1 MLEVDIKNV
10 TSDKEAFEHIASD
23 LRKKLTVA
31 ETRYTTVE
39 DQLKEQIKE
48 LQKVSYLEDK
58 VAQLSALEIEAQN
71 IPELRKQISI
81 LTTEKSDYEHIAS
94 ELRKKLNE
102 SEQRNVLL
110 EDTLATRN
118 EEMPVMQ
125 TPSELEDRQSEMET
139 RITAVTSEKDELQRT
154 VVDLQNKLTE
164 AELCNNSMKEK
175 LSEHQSSEQPSE
187 LQDLQDLETQI
198 KSLTSEKSILERT
211 VCEIQDKLKETE
223 ETNNSITGKL
233 NEQQEEIQ
241 RLRNQEKQIEHL
253 TSEKHEFEL
262 TIGELQKKLSE
273 TIMSSEA
280 MKNPQDQEDTHK
292 VNEEVEKQIQDAI
305 KEKNL
310 EFEQINVEL
319 RELELTNNSLKTKLA
334 EQELCVEKTRENLEK
349 QIEDLTIGRNEVD
362 IMLAELKDKLK
373 EAELTNSSLKDK
385 LNEYET
391 DAAKIEDLEAANETR
406 ASETSQLELVISELQ
421 EKLKETE
428 LRNNSIEKELSL
440 RQLETQKAIDEQRKC
455 MESFALERSE
465 LEDTIHQLQEKSQET
480 ELRCNLMQNRINEQD
495 LQLQKSHALENEIE
509 CLMSRTREFEC
520 TVRELR
526 DKLAKAEQDI
536 LPESKEQRLQQIQK
550 SEETQIEELALEKSE
565 HRQMS
570 EELHGQ
576 LLKSPEKN
584 SKDDRN
590 DDQVNR
596 LKNHINNLQ
605 AIVEDLQK
613 ENTRLKEHALA
624 KSMISDHEYDMSKDD
639 SRTADDL
646 SISRIS
652 LEEDSARLS
661 MDLLLKNQELDEIKN
676 DVQSLKTDIGNLQ
689 KTIYLLTTE
698 NSELASKLSAEKEC
712 AEKSAVNFQQ
722 IIDELYARNSKIIDE
737 KLNMESNLIMLS
749 EQMENLRS
757 RIPETNLNEKEI
769 ILKYEEQLGAL
780 TAENTELL
788 SNVADRMKELEMLK
802 ESKSLLYEHDCM
814 YKDKL
819 MTLTE
824 KHDSLAA
831 ECNELSS
838 DLMDKI
844 EENDGLRQECNIL
857 QSKLE
862 LSLKSK
868 EDIGN
873 DDAEQ
878 LRTENTLLKTELV
891 ELRANVKALNEENS
905 KISNQLVETI
915 EDLDNAQKIIS
926 CNDAS
931 LHLSMLFNNTSVMN
945 NSMTNDKFTKDNNAE
960 AKIENLQEEV
970 SHLTHLNRKLSDL
983 KLSTCTQCTHLK
995 ELNESRRMLKLEVKS
1010 LSHKLEDLQRK
1021 FDCKS
1026 AKSDMLILKAK
1037 EDVNLS
1043 LCNSS
1048 LNVSFSE
1055 NMNVSYIED
1064 RLQSLSTEVQTLKEE
1079 RRKLSDLYKEK
1090 CNEIEELQNNSITDT
1105 ILNDDLNLSIKK
1117 SPHKTLLRL
1126 ENVVKV
1132 MNELQNDFERIKQNN
1147 MSVRTD
1153 LAKFTTERDSLLIE
1167 INSLR
1172 NTNENLLQKLSENE
1186 RWRTSALEKAEILEN
1201 EIADL
1206 TRKLQELTVKHKE
1219 MENEKLL
1226 LEIDAENLK
1235 EDKTLKERTMNELRQ
1250 SLSYLQH
1257 ELDIIKEQR
1266 NELKDDNN
1274 SLEQEYEMKLESLKA
1289 KNEELSDSKAIIEQ
1303 KFVDYTRE
1311 SESKLTELDEKM
1323 NKYTSENDYLKQ
1335 ELIKLRDIEDKFEKM
1350 RHEYQ
1355 SRTQQ
1360 DKALVDD
1367 NKKLKNVL
1375 NDTSK
1380 NIIKEIKALKPKI
1393 DTPGFLDKS
1402 VDELFQIFLQTILM
1416 KEKEIV
1422 RTMREHFDKEKQ
1434 KLEDEK
1440 RQSVD
1445 SEKRTT
1451 LWAKE
1456 LESEIEKLQADLS
1469 AREAIIDGLQ
1479 KEIARMQ
1486 QLLEESN
1493 RERDTL
1499 KEKIN
1504 LLEADF
1510 SNVQAELKKY
1520 SKIDIENEEA
1530 IVIAQKREKQ
1540 AQETIRSKEAEFQIK
1555 LKTEKEAYNKRI
1567 EDLACTIDSFKTKNM
1582 ELTNSIEGLEANQKQ
1597 MKNIIDLKTNE
1608 LMKSNQIIQKMQS
1621 ESEQLTEAYN
1631 ELTQE
1636 LEEKKLRTAE
1646 ITEHLKIKCDE
1657 LTEYKTN
1664 LETIIP
1670 ENNLLKQQINERKA
1684 SIEQYKIEIE
1694 TLKMENMQELDR
1706 LKDRLN
1712 FEELKSVEL
1721 NKQIADLNNKN
1732 VALLEEM
1739 NTLKNDHVA
1748 LERKCTSLEKRVRNS
1763 TSKIQAE
1770 EQMEELKDLNRS
1782 LRNNLDG
1789 ASNRITELQIA
1800 KTDLMK
1806 QLVTL
1811 NSQHDAVK
1819 KENQELMETLSS
1831 SKAKYDGDNSEKYDA
1846 LLQEKNKIALELEAT
1861 KFQFNQKN
1869 KELESCADKIKEL
1882 TEKNTELDRESDEL
1896 AEVIREHDAENT
1908 RLQDQLYT
1916 SRAELENLREKIE
1929 ALEKRNP
1936 DVQIQSAQR
1945 TNPSSERVGKSYDEC
1960 KCMIL
1965 KNKIRELQLEIVS
1978 KNGKVATLELQLR
1991 SGSYPYQEK
2000 CKELQEHLLIHR
2012 NKVKYILKYIL
2023 SLHFIVIFLSSII
2036 ILLIDS
2042 WI

>member
-23 LRKKLTVA
+23 LRKKLTAV
-31 ETRYTTVE
+31 ETRCITAE
-39 DQLKEQIKE
+39 DQLKTQIKE
-48 LQKVSYLEDK
+48 LEKISNLEER
-58 VAQLSALEIEAQN
+58 VAQLSALELEAQN
-71 IPELRKQISI
+71 IPELRKKISI
-81 LTTEKSDYEHIAS
+81 LTTEKNDYEHIAS

-110 EDTLATRN
+110 QDTLATR
-118 EEMPVMQ
+118 EKEMPVMQ
-125 TPSELEDRQSEMET
+125 TPFELEDRQSEMET
-139 RITAVTSEKDELQRT
+139 RIATVTSEKDELQRT

-175 LSEHQSSEQPSE
+175 LSEQQSSEQ
-187 LQDLQDLETQI
+187 DLEAQL
-198 KSLTSEKSILERT
+198 KNLTSEKSMLERT
-211 VCEIQDKLKETE
+211 VCEIQDKLKKTE
-223 ETNNSITGKL
+223 ETNNSITDKF

-241 RLRNQEKQIEHL
+241 RLRDQEKQMEQL

-262 TIGELQKKLSE
+262 TISELQKKLSE
-273 TIMSSEA
+273 TIMSTESAKDQEQ
-280 MKNPQDQEDTHK
+280 QDQEDRHK
-292 VNEEVEKQIQDAI
+292 VNEDVEKQLEDVIN
-305 KEKNL
+305 EKNL
-310 EFEQINVEL
+310 KFEQINLEL

-334 EQELCVEKTRENLEK
+334 EQELYVEKTRENLEK
-349 QIEDLTIGRNEVD
+349 QIDDLTIEKNEFD
-362 IMLAELKDKLK
+362 ITLAELKDKLK
-373 EAELTNSSLKDK
+373 EAEVTNSSLKDR
-385 LNEYET
+385 LDEYET
-391 DAAKIEDLEAANETR
+391 EAAKKIENLEIADKIAASKTN
-406 ASETSQLELVISELQ
+406 QLELVISELQ

-428 LRNNSIEKELSL
+428 LRNNSTQEELSL
-440 RQLETQKAIDEQRKC
+440 QQLETQKAIDEQRKC
-455 MESFALERSE
+455 TESFALERSK
-465 LEDTIHQLQEKSQET
+465 LEDTIQQLHEKSQET
-480 ELRCNLMQNRINEQD
+480 ELRCDLMQNRINEQD
-495 LQLQKSHALENEIE
+495 LQLQKSHEMENEIE
-509 CLMSRTREFEC
+509 CLMSRTREFEG
-520 TVRELR
+520 TIYELR

-536 LPESKEQRLQQIQK
+536 LPEDETNEEQLQKIQE
-550 SEETQIEELALEKSE
+550 SEEIQIEELASEKNE
-565 HRQMS
+565 QMP
-570 EELHGQ
+570 EESLGQ
-576 LLKSPEKN
+576 LLISFEED
-584 SKDDRN
+584 SKDNRN
-590 DDQVNR
+590 NDQVNH

-605 AIVEDLQK
+605 AIVKDLQK
-613 ENTRLKEHALA
+613 ENTRLKEHGLA
-624 KSMISDHEYDMSKDD
+624 KSIISDHEYDSSKDD
-639 SRTADDL
+639 SRATDDL
-646 SISRIS
+646 STSRVS

-676 DVQSLKTDIGNLQ
+676 DVQSLKTDIENLQ

-712 AEKSAVNFQQ
+712 AEKSAANFQQ
-722 IIDELYARNSKIIDE
+722 IIDELYVRNSKITDE
-737 KLNMESNLIMLS
+737 KLNMESNLRMLS
-749 EQMENLRS
+749 GQMENLRS

-769 ILKYEEQLGAL
+769 ILKYEEQLSTL
-780 TAENTELL
+780 KAENTELL
-788 SNVADRMKELEMLK
+788 SNVTDRMKELEMLK

-824 KHDSLAA
+824 KHDSLTA

-868 EDIGN
+868 EDVGN

-878 LRTENTLLKTELV
+878 LKTENTLLKTELV
-891 ELRANVKALNEENS
+891 ELRANVKALSEENS
-905 KISNQLVETI
+905 QISNQLVETM
-915 EDLDNAQKIIS
+915 EDLDNAQKVIS
-926 CNDAS
+926 CNDAT
-931 LHLSMLFNNTSVMN
+931 LHLSMLFNNNTSVMN
-945 NSMTNDKFTKDNNAE
+945 DSITNDKFTKDNNVE

-995 ELNESRRMLKLEVKS
+995 ELNESRRMLKLEVKT
-1010 LSHKLEDLQRK
+1010 LSHKLEDLQKK

-1037 EDVNLS
+1037 EDINLS

-1048 LNVSFSE
+1048 LNASFSE

-1064 RLQSLSTEVQTLKEE
+1064 RLQSLNNEVQTLKEE
-1079 RRKLSDLYKEK
+1079 RKKLSDLYKEK

-1105 ILNDDLNLSIKK
+1105 ILNDDLNLSVRR

-1132 MNELQNDFERIKQNN
+1132 MNELQNDFERIKKNN
-1147 MSVRTD
+1147 TSVRTD
-1153 LAKFTTERDSLLIE
+1153 LAKFTTERDSLMVE

-1172 NTNENLLQKLSENE
+1172 NTNENLVQKLSEDE
-1186 RWRTSALEKAEILEN
+1186 RWRISALEKAEILEN
-1201 EIADL
+1201 DIADL

-1226 LEIDAENLK
+1226 LEIDTENLK
-1235 EDKTLKERTMNELRQ
+1235 EDKTLKERTINELRQ

-1257 ELDIIKEQR
+1257 ELDVIKEQR
-1266 NELKDDNN
+1266 NDLKDDNN

-1303 KFVDYTRE
+1303 KLVDYTRE
-1311 SESKLTELDEKM
+1311 SESKLAELDEKM

-1355 SRTQQ
+1355 SRVQQ

-1367 NKKLKNVL
+1367 NKMLKNVL

-1402 VDELFQIFLQTILM
+1402 VDDLFQIFLQTILT

-1469 AREAIIDGLQ
+1469 AREAIIDSLQ
-1479 KEIARMQ
+1479 KEIARIQ

-1493 RERDTL
+1493 RDRDTL

-1530 IVIAQKREKQ
+1530 VVIAQKREKQ
-1540 AQETIRSKEAEFQIK
+1540 AQETIKSKEAEFQIK

-1582 ELTNSIEGLEANQKQ
+1582 ELMNSIEGLEANQKQ
-1597 MKNIIDLKTNE
+1597 LKNIIDLKTNE

-1631 ELTQE
+1631 ELAQE
-1636 LEEKKLRTAE
+1636 LEEKKSRIAE
-1646 ITEHLKIKCDE
+1646 ITEHLKTKCDE

-1664 LETIIP
+1664 LETIVP
-1670 ENNLLKQQINERKA
+1670 ENNLLKQQINERKT

-1694 TLKMENMQELDR
+1694 MLKMENVQGLDR
-1706 LKDRLN
+1706 LKDQLN

-1732 VALLEEM
+1732 VALLEDM
-1739 NTLKNDHVA
+1739 NTLKNDHVV

-1763 TSKIQAE
+1763 TSKIQVE

-1811 NSQHDAVK
+1811 NGQHDTVK
-1819 KENQELMETLSS
+1819 KENQELVETLSS
-1831 SKAKYDGDNSEKYDA
+1831 YKSKYDGDNSEKYDA

-1869 KELESCADKIKEL
+1869 KEIENCADKIKEL

-1896 AEVIREHDAENT
+1896 ADVIREHDAENT

-1916 SRAELENLREKIE
+1916 TRAEVENLREKIE
-1929 ALEKRNP
+1929 AFENRNP
-1936 DVQIQSAQR
+1936 GVQVQSVQK
-1945 TNPSSERVGKSYDEC
+1945 TKLLSERVEKSYDEC

-1965 KNKIRELQLEIVS
+1965 KNKIREMQLEIVS
-1978 KNGKVATLELQLR
+1978 KNGKIATLELQLR

-2000 CKELQEHLLIHR
+2000 CKELQEHLLMYR
-2012 NKVKYILKYIL
+2012 NKVKYILFIL
-2023 SLHFIVIFLSSII
+2023 F
-2036 ILLIDS
+2036 
-2042 WI
+2042 

>member
-1 MLEVDIKNV
+1 LELDIKNI

-31 ETRYTTVE
+31 ETRCTTVE

-48 LQKVSYLEDK
+48 LQKISHLEDK

-81 LTTEKSDYEHIAS
+81 LMTEKNDYEHIAS

-139 RITAVTSEKDELQRT
+139 RIAAVTSEKDELQRT

-164 AELCNNSMKEK
+164 AELSNNSMKEK
-175 LSEHQSSEQPSE
+175 LSEQSSE

-211 VCEIQDKLKETE
+211 VCEVQDKLKETE
-223 ETNNSITGKL
+223 ETNNSITDKL

-241 RLRNQEKQIEHL
+241 RLREQEKQIEHL

-262 TIGELQKKLSE
+262 TISELQKKLSE
-273 TIMSSEA
+273 TIMSTEA
-280 MKNPQDQEDTHK
+280 MKQDQEDTHK
-292 VNEEVEKQIQDAI
+292 VNEELEKRIQDTI

-319 RELELTNNSLKTKLA
+319 RELELTNNSLKTKLT
-334 EQELCVEKTRENLEK
+334 EQELYVEKTRENLEK
-349 QIEDLTIGRNEVD
+349 QIEDLTIGKNEFD
-362 IMLAELKDKLK
+362 IMLAELNDKLK
-373 EAELTNSSLKDK
+373 KAELTNSSLKDK

-391 DAAKIEDLEAANETR
+391 DATKIENPEVAN
-406 ASETSQLELVISELQ
+406 ASETNQLELVISELQ

-428 LRNNSIEKELSL
+428 LRNNSIEEELSL
-440 RQLETQKAIDEQRKC
+440 QQLETQKAIDEQRKC
-455 MESFALERSE
+455 TESFVLERSK

-480 ELRCNLMQNRINEQD
+480 ELRCDLMQNRINEQD
-495 LQLQKSHALENEIE
+495 LQLQKSHNLENEIE

-520 TVRELR
+520 TVRELQ

-536 LPESKEQRLQQIQK
+536 LPESNEQLQQIQE
-550 SEETQIEELALEKSE
+550 SEETQIEELAFEKSE
-565 HRQMS
+565 QIPK
-570 EELHGQ
+570 ELHKQ

-584 SKDDRN
+584 SKDDQRN
-590 DDQVNR
+590 DDQVNH

-605 AIVEDLQK
+605 AIIEDLQK
-613 ENTRLKEHALA
+613 ENTRLKEHALT
-624 KSMISDHEYDMSKDD
+624 KSMISDHEYDLNKDD
-639 SRTADDL
+639 SRTTDDL
-646 SISRIS
+646 SSSRIS

-698 NSELASKLSAEKEC
+698 NSELASKLSTEKEC

-737 KLNMESNLIMLS
+737 KLNMESNLIMLN

-769 ILKYEEQLGAL
+769 ILKYEEQLSAL

-788 SNVADRMKELEMLK
+788 SNVADKMKELEMLK

-824 KHDSLAA
+824 KHDSLAT
-831 ECNELSS
+831 EYNELSS

-868 EDIGN
+868 ENIGN

-891 ELRANVKALNEENS
+891 ELRANMKALNEENS

-915 EDLDNAQKIIS
+915 EDLDNAQKVIS
-926 CNDAS
+926 CNDTS
-931 LHLSMLFNNTSVMN
+931 FHLSMLFNNTSVMN
-945 NSMTNDKFTKDNNAE
+945 DSITNDKFMKDNNVE

-1026 AKSDMLILKAK
+1026 AKSDILILKAK
-1037 EDVNLS
+1037 EDINLS

-1048 LNVSFSE
+1048 LNTSFSE

-1064 RLQSLSTEVQTLKEE
+1064 RLQSLSNEVQTLKEE
-1079 RRKLSDLYKEK
+1079 RKKLSDLYKEK
-1090 CNEIEELQNNSITDT
+1090 CNEIEELQNNSITDA

-1153 LAKFTTERDSLLIE
+1153 LAKFTTERDSLLVE

-1186 RWRTSALEKAEILEN
+1186 HWRTSALEKAEILEN

-1250 SLSYLQH
+1250 NLSYLQH

-1303 KFVDYTRE
+1303 KLVDYTKE

-1479 KEIARMQ
+1479 KEIARIQ
-1486 QLLEESN
+1486 QLLKESN

-1504 LLEADF
+1504 LLETDF
-1510 SNVQAELKKY
+1510 SNVQVELKKY

-1540 AQETIRSKEAEFQIK
+1540 AQETIKNKEAEFQIK
-1555 LKTEKEAYNKRI
+1555 LKTEKEVYNKRI

-1582 ELTNSIEGLEANQKQ
+1582 ELTNSIEGLEANRKQ
-1597 MKNIIDLKTNE
+1597 LKNIIDLKTNE

-1631 ELTQE
+1631 ELAQE
-1636 LEEKKLRTAE
+1636 LEEKKLHIAE
-1646 ITEHLKIKCDE
+1646 ITEHLKTKCDE
-1657 LTEYKTN
+1657 LMEYKTN

-1684 SIEQYKIEIE
+1684 NIEQYKIEIE
-1694 TLKMENMQELDR
+1694 TLKMENMQEFDR
-1706 LKDRLN
+1706 LKDQLN

-1739 NTLKNDHVA
+1739 NTLKNDHAA

-1831 SKAKYDGDNSEKYDA
+1831 SKSKYDGDNSEKYDA

-1869 KELESCADKIKEL
+1869 KEIESYADKIKEL

-1929 ALEKRNP
+1929 TLEKRNP
-1936 DVQIQSAQR
+1936 DVQIRSAQK
-1945 TNPSSERVGKSYDEC
+1945 TNPSFERVGKSYDEC

-2012 NKVKYILKYIL
+2012 NKVKYTL
-2023 SLHFIVIFLSSII
+2023 SYFNYR
-2036 ILLIDS
+2036 LLFCL
-2042 WI
+2042 